1 MTDNDDGA
9 DRRLSR
15 RALLLGAFTL
25 PLVILDPE
33 PASAQLGLIGAML
46 GGFRFRFHRRH
57 SGGHHH
63 YHARPHYARHRGRAH
78 VANRRRHGGGGGGGD
93 SGGGGGGSGG
103 GGQFSKGGL

>member
-25 PLVILDPE
+25 PLVVLEPE

-46 GGFRFRFHRRH
+46 GGFRFRRRH
-57 SGGHHH
+57 YGGYHH
-63 YHARPHYARHRGRAH
+63 YHARPHYARHRGRVH
-78 VANRRRHGGGGGGGD
+78 VANRHRHGG
-93 SGGGGGGSGG
+93 GGGGGGSGG

>member
-25 PLVILDPE
+25 PLVVLEPE

-46 GGFRFRFHRRH
+46 GGFRFRYHRRH
-57 SGGHHH
+57 YGGYH
-63 YHARPHYARHRGRAH
+63 HARSHYARHRGRVH
-78 VANRRRHGGGGGGGD
+78 VAHHRRHRGGGGGGGGGD
-93 SGGGGGGSGG
+93 GGGGSGG